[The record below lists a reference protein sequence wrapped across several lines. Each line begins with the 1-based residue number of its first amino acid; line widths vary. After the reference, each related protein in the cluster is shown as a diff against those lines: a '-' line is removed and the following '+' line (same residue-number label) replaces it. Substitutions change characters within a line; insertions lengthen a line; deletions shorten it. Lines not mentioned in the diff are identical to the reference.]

1 MDKAKVA
8 TEIGEVLDAVC
19 KANREAKECLERI
32 VKEAGGFINT
42 MPRDGKPVIECV
54 LEAEGLDDE
63 LQEVYGIRYVEGEGL
78 FLFNEDSESNYEY
91 DNDCD
96 FTEEAL
102 EDVGYYVSL
111 EDGFFNVNVTVVSI
125 LGVLTSYL
133 D

>member
-1 MDKAKVA
+1 MDKAKISL
-8 TEIGEVLDAVC
+8 EIGNVLDAVC
-19 KANREAKECLERI
+19 EANRKAKECLERI

-78 FLFNEDSESNYEY
+78 FLFNEDSASNYEY

-96 FTEEAL
+96 CTEEAL
-102 EDVGYYVSL
+102 EDIGYYVSL
-111 EDGFFNVNVTVVSI
+111 EDSFINVNVTVVSI

>member
-1 MDKAKVA
+1 MDKAKIA
-8 TEIGEVLDAVC
+8 FEIGEALGAVI
-19 KANREAKECLERI
+19 KAQKEAKECLERI

-54 LEAEGLDDE
+54 LESEGLDDE
-63 LQEVYGIRYVEGEGL
+63 LQEVYGISYVEGEGL

-91 DNDCD
+91 DNDCE

-102 EDVGYYVSL
+102 EDIGYYVSL
-111 EDGFFNVNVTVVSI
+111 EDSFIDVNATVVSI

>member
-1 MDKAKVA
+1 
-8 TEIGEVLDAVC
+8 
-19 KANREAKECLERI
+19 
-32 VKEAGGFINT
+32 

-78 FLFNEDSESNYEY
+78 FLFNEDSVSNYEY
-91 DNDCD
+91 DNECECK
-96 FTEEAL
+96 EEAL
-102 EDVGYYVSL
+102 DDIGYYVSL